1 MGEPTPQRS
10 PVGSTEREVLLDVQ
24 RALSEEQFQ
33 TFKYLLEERLPL
45 SRLQAATRPE
55 LCTMLLQHFPGR
67 ALHVAAAVL
76 RRLARND
83 LILRYRLPG
92 EDAAAAGPGEVGA
105 AKDALGGAADAL
117 GAVQKARWRPSVAP
131 GMPSAALGSLLVA
144 RGLPAVP
151 PQVAVGGPR
160 VVRGGS
166 QEAGGPR
173 DAVGGPPDAATDP
186 PGCGEDS
193 AGGGGGRGGAPHPPL
208 TSPWVSPGGGRLL
221 SERDL
226 LRVAQLLGHEWQE
239 VGVLCLGLQRC
250 RLEQIRENNP
260 HRTALCS
267 FEMLR
272 EWRRREGAAAT
283 APRLR
288 DCLSPAQLDPEVFA
302 LLQQL

>member
-1 MGEPTPQRS
+1 MAA
-10 PVGSTEREVLLDVQ
+10 TEREVLLEVQ

-45 SRLQAATRPE
+45 SRLQP
-55 LCTMLLQHFPGR
+55 
-67 ALHVAAAVL
+67 
-76 RRLARND
+76 
-83 LILRYRLPG
+83 
-92 EDAAAAGPGEVGA
+92 
-105 AKDALGGAADAL
+105 
-117 GAVQKARWRPSVAP
+117 
-131 GMPSAALGSLLVA
+131 
-144 RGLPAVP
+144 
-151 PQVAVGGPR
+151 
-160 VVRGGS
+160 
-166 QEAGGPR
+166 
-173 DAVGGPPDAATDP
+173 DAVGWGSGWGTRSEP
-186 PGCGEDS
+186 
-193 AGGGGGRGGAPHPPL
+193 AGRAPHPPL
-208 TSPWVSPGGGRLL
+208 MSPWVSPGGGRLL

-288 DCLSPAQLDPEVFA
+288 DCLRPAQLDPEVFT
-302 LLQQL
+302 LLQQMGLE

>member
-1 MGEPTPQRS
+1 MTMGEPTPQRS

-92 EDAAAAGPGEVGA
+92 EDAAAAGPGEV
-105 AKDALGGAADAL
+105 
-117 GAVQKARWRPSVAP
+117 
-131 GMPSAALGSLLVA
+131 
-144 RGLPAVP
+144 
-151 PQVAVGGPR
+151 AVGGPR

-186 PGCGEDS
+186 PGC
-193 AGGGGGRGGAPHPPL
+193 
-208 TSPWVSPGGGRLL
+208 GGGRLL

>member
-1 MGEPTPQRS
+1 MAA
-10 PVGSTEREVLLDVQ
+10 TEREVLLGLQ
-24 RALSEEQFQ
+24 KALSEEQFQ
-33 TFKYLLEERLPL
+33 TFKYLLEEQLPL

-67 ALHVAAAVL
+67 ALHVTAAVL
-76 RRLARND
+76 RRLPRHD
-83 LILRYRLPG
+83 LILQYRLPG
-92 EDAAAAGPGEVGA
+92 EDAAATVPGEVA
-105 AKDALGGAADAL
+105 
-117 GAVQKARWRPSVAP
+117 
-131 GMPSAALGSLLVA
+131 
-144 RGLPAVP
+144 
-151 PQVAVGGPR
+151 
-160 VVRGGS
+160 RGGS
-166 QEAGGPR
+166 QEAGSPR
-173 DAVGGPPDAATDP
+173 DAGGGPADAGGSTQDAAMDT
-186 PGCGEDS
+186 PGC
-193 AGGGGGRGGAPHPPL
+193 
-208 TSPWVSPGGGRLL
+208 GGGRLL

-260 HRTALCS
+260 HRAALCS

-288 DCLSPAQLDPEVFA
+288 DCLRLAQLDPEVFA

>member
-10 PVGSTEREVLLDVQ
+10 PVASTEREVLLDVQ

-45 SRLQAATRPE
+45 SRLQAAT
-55 LCTMLLQHFPGR
+55 
-67 ALHVAAAVL
+67 
-76 RRLARND
+76 
-83 LILRYRLPG
+83 
-92 EDAAAAGPGEVGA
+92 
-105 AKDALGGAADAL
+105 
-117 GAVQKARWRPSVAP
+117 
-131 GMPSAALGSLLVA
+131 
-144 RGLPAVP
+144 
-151 PQVAVGGPR
+151 
-160 VVRGGS
+160 
-166 QEAGGPR
+166 
-173 DAVGGPPDAATDP
+173 
-186 PGCGEDS
+186 